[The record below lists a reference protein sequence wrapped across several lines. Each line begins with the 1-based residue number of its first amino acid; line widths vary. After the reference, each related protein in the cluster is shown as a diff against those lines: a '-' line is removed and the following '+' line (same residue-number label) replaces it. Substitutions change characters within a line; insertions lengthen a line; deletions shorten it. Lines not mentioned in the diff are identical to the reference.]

1 MLRNFMTVGSWTMA
15 SRVLGFLRDIL
26 FAALLGAGPV
36 AEAFVIAFSLPNMFR
51 RFFAEGAFNMAFV
64 PMFSK
69 KLEGGEDAV
78 AFARDALSG
87 LAGIVIILTL
97 IAQLAMPWLVLA
109 MASGFVGDA
118 RFDLAV
124 GYGRVAFP
132 YILFISLAALLS
144 GVLNSAGR
152 FAAAAAA
159 PVLLNIILIGA
170 MSYAARTGGDVGRA
184 LVWAVPFA
192 GVAQLALVWWAASR
206 AGFVIAP
213 RWPRLTPE
221 LKELAIIAA
230 PAALAAGVVQINLVV
245 GRQVA
250 SFFDGSIQYLNL
262 ADRLYQL
269 PLGVVAIAIGV
280 VLLPELSRKLRSDD
294 TAGGREAFNRAT
306 EFALLLTL
314 PATVALIIIPQPLVS
329 VLFERGRFS
338 ADDATA
344 TAAALAIYGL
354 GLPAFVVQKVLQPL
368 YFARADTRSPYRY
381 ALVAMAVNAVLA
393 IGLAFWVGYLAA
405 AIATSAAAWI
415 MVWLLWRGSRAMGD
429 AARLDARLRH
439 RGSRIALA
447 AAAMGF
453 ALIFAQGALAGYL
466 YQPLVRYAALAALIA
481 VGATAF
487 FVTAWLLGAFRRG
500 DLSQAM
506 KRGE

>member
-1 MLRNFMTVGSWTMA
+1 M
-15 SRVLGFLRDIL
+15 
-26 FAALLGAGPV
+26 
-36 AEAFVIAFSLPNMFR
+36 
-51 RFFAEGAFNMAFV
+51 
-64 PMFSK
+64 
-69 KLEGGEDAV
+69 
-78 AFARDALSG
+78 
-87 LAGIVIILTL
+87 
-97 IAQLAMPWLVLA
+97 
-109 MASGFVGDA
+109 
-118 RFDLAV
+118 
-124 GYGRVAFP
+124 
-132 YILFISLAALLS
+132 
-144 GVLNSAGR
+144 
-152 FAAAAAA
+152 
-159 PVLLNIILIGA
+159 
-170 MSYAARTGGDVGRA
+170 
-184 LVWAVPFA
+184 
-192 GVAQLALVWWAASR
+192 
-206 AGFVIAP
+206 
-213 RWPRLTPE
+213 
-221 LKELAIIAA
+221 
-230 PAALAAGVVQINLVV
+230 
-245 GRQVA
+245 
-250 SFFDGSIQYLNL
+250 
-262 ADRLYQL
+262 
-269 PLGVVAIAIGV
+269 
-280 VLLPELSRKLRSDD
+280 
-294 TAGGREAFNRAT
+294 
-306 EFALLLTL
+306 
-314 PATVALIIIPQPLVS
+314 ALIIIPQPLVS